1 MLRPPILNFFDL
13 FNSINSKSDSFHRPD
28 NHKILPERPKGANIY
43 PVEDAWHQVKALDNI
58 KPAFVNNSPKLD
70 EESKRNLADL
80 SILHVSESEKLLHDL
95 REEYSKDL
103 LILHVSESEKAS
115 RRFSDFM
122 INPKEKDLLILVE
135 IKRNFS
141 LLPESDSTLPE
152 SDSTFRLLSP
162 LKITKSENKPG
173 LRLET
178 QLAIKIKPNQAE
190 IQLPLLANVLE
201 IPPPPHIQPRVKNY
215 VDYLIQSKLDVE
227 PRYFQDLKD
236 KFEKKPFHVLN
247 ADDLIPQSLLDP
259 KRDKPKLNFIDE
271 WLIKQGKTH
280 EIDLDDSNKQPTVNV
295 LKIQQVDRCHIS
307 VEKYLAEDA
316 ATESSSSRFSQGK
329 MKSDFY
335 LHIPIEYVYA
345 GQRYEEDISYP
356 IGSSEA

>member
-1 MLRPPILNFFDL
+1 MFKTPSPNFFDL
-13 FNSINSKSDSFHRPD
+13 CNRINSKSNPFRDLEKKSLSGQD
-28 NHKILPERPKGANIY
+28 KQY

-80 SILHVSESEKLLHDL
+80 
-95 REEYSKDL
+95 

-115 RRFSDFM
+115 QRFSDFM
-122 INPKEKDLLILVE
+122 MNPEEKELFIPVDTNKE
-135 IKRNFS
+135 FS
-141 LLPESDSTLPE
+141 LQG
-152 SDSTFRLLSP
+152 SDSTFRLLHGLSF
-162 LKITKSENKPG
+162 TKSEEELG
-173 LRLET
+173 LRLKTE
-178 QLAIKIKPNQAE
+178 LAIKIKPNQAE

-201 IPPPPHIQPRVKNY
+201 IPPPPHIQSRVINY
-215 VDYLIQSKLDVE
+215 VDYLISNKLKTE
-227 PRYFQDLKD
+227 PQYFQDLKK
-236 KFEKKPFHVLN
+236 KFEQKSFHFFNL
-247 ADDLIPQSLLDP
+247 DDLIPQSLLDP

-295 LKIQQVDRCHIS
+295 LKIQQAGECHIS

-316 ATESSSSRFSQGK
+316 ATESSSSRFSRGK

-345 GQRYEEDISYP
+345 GQRYEENISYP